1 MIPQKKVSISLTTF
15 QLYYNVCI
23 DLMDS
28 NKYFKDNTTG
38 LLKAFQNNP
47 VGSRGNEENT
57 IPSNPVFSTLANALP
72 GLCYAVQLHPVYKIT
87 RLTGGMLNL
96 LTIGS
101 SDTQALRDDDREAIF
116 SQLVYAEDIPV
127 FKNKIKQLNLPFST
141 ALQTVEYRVN
151 SSEESL
157 KWVQDRFVG
166 VWDAEGKLVGMEGYI
181 TEVPASSLRGQFLS
195 HLIAYRDAINVNMIS
210 SITDAK
216 GNITFVNDKF
226 CEVSKYREDE
236 LLNKNHNI
244 ISSGLHPKS
253 FFVEMWRTLIAG
265 NVWHGEIANKA
276 KDGTL
281 YWVDSVI
288 IPIYDE
294 HKKITSYLSLRTLI
308 TDRKKAEQLQDRYI
322 GLLEGIAYLIAHRF
336 RAPVCS
342 ILGLANVM
350 AVSETFQDKVL
361 IEQISNHLHK
371 SAGQLDKF
379 TQELSD
385 KLYTMEME
393 LRNSS

>member
-1 MIPQKKVSISLTTF
+1 
-15 QLYYNVCI
+15 
-23 DLMDS
+23 MDS
-28 NKYFKDNTTG
+28 NNYFKHNTTG

-47 VGSRGNEENT
+47 IGSCAGEHNN
-57 IPSNPVFSTLANALP
+57 IPSMSVFSTLANALP
-72 GLCYAVQLHPVYKIT
+72 GLCYAVELHPVYKIT

-96 LTIGS
+96 LTVS
-101 SDTQALRDDDREAIF
+101 SMDTQALRDDDREAIVN
-116 SQLVYAEDIPV
+116 QLVYAEDIPV
-127 FKNKIKQLNLPFST
+127 FKNKLKQLNQSAST
-141 ALQTVEYRVN
+141 ALQTIEYRVN
-151 SSEESL
+151 TSQDSL
-157 KWVQDRFVG
+157 KWVQDKFVG
-166 VWDAEGKLVGMEGYI
+166 IWDATGKLIGMEGYI

-216 GNITFVNDKF
+216 GTITFVNEKF
-226 CEVSKYREDE
+226 CEVSKYHEDE
-236 LLNKNHNI
+236 LLNQNHRI

-253 FFVEMWRTLIAG
+253 FFADMWQMLIAG
-265 NVWHGEIANKA
+265 KVWHGEIANKA

-288 IPIYDE
+288 IPIYNE

-308 TDRKKAEQLQDRYI
+308 TDCKKAEQLKDRYI

-336 RAPVCS
+336 RAPVCN
-342 ILGLANVM
+342 ILGLANIM
-350 AVSETFQDKVL
+350 AIPETFQDKAL
-361 IEQISNHLHK
+361 IEQLSNHLHK
-371 SAGQLDKF
+371 SAGELDKF